1 MFFFF
6 EQKTAYEMRIS
17 DWSSDVCSSELLG
30 DAPDQDMAMG
40 MARVEMIHRH
50 PVQGRT
56 QILLH
61 LRHQVAGKIAQM
73 IEGRTILGRDD
84 QAELVAVVH
93 PKLGKGP
100 GLGVIGEG
108 SATRGAGKECVKSCK
123 SRLLA
128 IHKK

>member
-1 MFFFF
+1 MIRRPPRSTRTEPVFPY
-6 EQKTAYEMRIS
+6 TTLVRS
-17 DWSSDVCSSELLG
+17 
-30 DAPDQDMAMG
+30 
-40 MARVEMIHRH
+40 RVEMIHRH

-93 PKLGKGP
+93 PTLGKGP
-100 GLGVIGEG
+100 GIGFIGEG
-108 SATRGAGKECVKSCK
+108 RVEAPAIPFTADAVALDRKSTRLNS
-123 SRLLA
+123 S
-128 IHKK
+128 H